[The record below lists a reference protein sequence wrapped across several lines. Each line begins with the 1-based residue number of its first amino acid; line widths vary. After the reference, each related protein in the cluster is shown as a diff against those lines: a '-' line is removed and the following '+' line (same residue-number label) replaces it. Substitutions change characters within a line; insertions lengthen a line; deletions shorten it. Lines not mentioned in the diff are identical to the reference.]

1 VNSRLGL
8 TRAAF
13 VGALLAAGAAVA
25 PLRPWRVL
33 VEPEP
38 RTAAARLR
46 RLLHDPV
53 SARAIG
59 AEYLRT
65 RPGEATA
72 VALVDAIAQSVPGGL
87 SVLASTSDR
96 ALRVLLAERSRADF
110 AEGKTVML
118 RRWILSE
125 TEARLCALASV
136 RHDASGDADGRGAT
150 RERSVSRGR
159 GRSRPSQRASD

>member
-1 VNSRLGL
+1 
-8 TRAAF
+8 
-13 VGALLAAGAAVA
+13 VGAVLAAGGALA

-33 VEPEP
+33 VETEP

-46 RLLHDPV
+46 RLLHDPLG
-53 SARAIG
+53 ARAIG

-65 RPGEATA
+65 RPHEATA
-72 VALVDAIAQSVPGGL
+72 AALSNAIAQSVPGGL
-87 SVLASTSDR
+87 SVLASASDR
-96 ALRVLLAERSRADF
+96 ALRALLAERTRSDF

-136 RHDASGDADGRGAT
+136 RHDARGAGAG
-150 RERSVSRGR
+150 RRAPAHEGSVSRGR
-159 GRSRPSQRASD
+159 EHSRPSRRASD

>member
-1 VNSRLGL
+1 
-8 TRAAF
+8 
-13 VGALLAAGAAVA
+13 
-25 PLRPWRVL
+25 VL

-46 RLLHDPV
+46 RLLRDPLG
-53 SARAIG
+53 ARAIG

-72 VALVDAIAQSVPGGL
+72 ASLLDAIAQSVPGGL
-87 SVLASTSDR
+87 GVLASASDR
-96 ALRVLLAERSRADF
+96 GLRALLAERSRSDF

-136 RHDASGDADGRGAT
+136 RHDVKSVGAGRRAPAA
-150 RERSVSRGR
+150 RALRQ
-159 GRSRPSQRASD
+159 SRPGTQSAEPGGKLKSYR

>member
-1 VNSRLGL
+1 MSSGRGL
-8 TRAAF
+8 TRGAF
-13 VGALLAAGAAVA
+13 VGAVFAAGAALA

-46 RLLHDPV
+46 RLLHDPLG
-53 SARAIG
+53 ARAIG

-72 VALVDAIAQSVPGGL
+72 AALVAAIARSVPGGVN
-87 SVLASTSDR
+87 VLASASDPALR
-96 ALRVLLAERSRADF
+96 ALVEARCRSDF

-136 RHDASGDADGRGAT
+136 
-150 RERSVSRGR
+150 SRGR
-159 GRSRPSQRASD
+159 GRSRASRWASD